1 MTLLTVT
8 TKGQVTLKKDVLR
21 HLGIEPGQ
29 KVDIDLLPGGRVEVK
44 AARATGSI
52 SDLFG
57 RLKKEGQPVLT
68 VDDINA
74 ITAKGWAGEL

>member
-1 MTLLTVT
+1 MTVLTVT

-21 HLGIEPGQ
+21 HLGIQPGQ

-44 AARATGSI
+44 AVRATGNI
-52 SDLFG
+52 SDVFG
-57 RLKKEGQPVLT
+57 RLKVEGQAVLT
-68 VDDINA
+68 IDDINA

>member
-1 MTLLTVT
+1 MTVLTVT

-44 AARATGSI
+44 AARATGNI
-52 SDLFG
+52 ADVFG
-57 RLKKEGQPVLT
+57 RLKRKDQPVLT
-68 VDDINA
+68 VEEINA
-74 ITAKGWAGEL
+74 ITARGWAGDL

>member
-1 MTLLTVT
+1 MTVLTVT

-52 SDLFG
+52 SDIFG
-57 RLKKEGQPVLT
+57 RLKREGQPALT
-68 VDDINA
+68 IDDINA
-74 ITAKGWAGEL
+74 ITARGWAGEL

>member
-1 MTLLTVT
+1 MTVLTVT

-52 SDLFG
+52 SDVFG
-57 RLKKEGQPVLT
+57 RLKRENAPVLT
-68 VDDINA
+68 IEDMNG

>member
-1 MTLLTVT
+1 MTVLTVT

-52 SDLFG
+52 SDIFG
-57 RLKKEGQPVLT
+57 RLKRENAPPLT
-68 VDDINA
+68 IEDMNV

>member
-1 MTLLTVT
+1 MTVLTVT

-52 SDLFG
+52 SDVFG
-57 RLKKEGQPVLT
+57 RLRREGQPVLT

>member
-1 MTLLTVT
+1 MTVLTVT

-21 HLGIEPGQ
+21 HLGIQPGQ

-52 SDLFG
+52 ADVFG
-57 RLKKEGQPVLT
+57 RLRREGQPVLT

>member
-1 MTLLTVT
+1 MTVLTVT

-52 SDLFG
+52 SDMFG
-57 RLKKEGQPVLT
+57 RLKRQDQPVLT

>member
-1 MTLLTVT
+1 MTVLTVT

-57 RLKKEGQPVLT
+57 RLKKEGHPVLT

>member
-1 MTLLTVT
+1 MTVLTVT

-52 SDLFG
+52 SDVFG
-57 RLKKEGQPVLT
+57 RLRREGQPVLT

-74 ITAKGWAGEL
+74 ITAKGWAGKL

>member
-1 MTLLTVT
+1 MTVLTVT

-52 SDLFG
+52 SDVFG
-57 RLKKEGQPVLT
+57 RLKRENAPVLT
-68 VDDINA
+68 IEDMNA

>member
-1 MTLLTVT
+1 MTVLTVT

-52 SDLFG
+52 SDVFG
-57 RLKKEGQPVLT
+57 RLKRENAPVLT
-68 VDDINA
+68 VEAMNA

>member
-1 MTLLTVT
+1 MTVLTVT

-52 SDLFG
+52 SDVFG
-57 RLKKEGQPVLT
+57 RLKRDGQPALT